1 MTRDEFFNK
10 KAAGALW
17 DVGVSIKRGNPL
29 PLDADSVFGS
39 LADAQTYVAGVLAY
53 PGQILAVVPETGDT
67 VIYYVKPKADGSG
80 FELAEVGG
88 KVEIDSTTIVTNEA
102 GQLALKG
109 FVDAEEGAQLTKSNG
124 ELKWIVPSAETVE
137 GLKAAVQALQTTV
150 ASHTEDITDLKKLT
164 IKKLTTASEGASASY
179 QLEKDGV
186 KVGDVI
192 DIPKDM
198 VVESGTVET
207 YTDETAPTV
216 GGEKLAAG
224 TYIVLTIANKAGD
237 KLYIPATSLID
248 VYTAENKEG
257 SVVKVEVANNK
268 ISANLTDEYKTT
280 LDGAVTKANSAV
292 QAVIKGENAGQIK
305 VDGTVIDVITKDQTI
320 TFVEET
326 ITNKIAQK
334 TGEITGTI
342 KDYVDDQD
350 LAIKKAILGE
360 ANLEKDVPTLI
371 GEEDTAIKEHITNTL
386 ADYLKSTDAESTYAT
401 KDALEETKTALETAI
416 GQVTHPKASNTDY
429 GTVKGDGENI
439 DITEGNISIKKV
451 GLSVISQDVDE
462 LILDCNPTA

>member
-1 MTRDEFFNK
+1 MTRDEFFTK

-67 VIYYVKPKADGSG
+67 VIYYVKPKADNTG
-80 FELAEVGG
+80 FELAEIGG

-124 ELKWIVPSAETVE
+124 ELKWVVPSAETVE
-137 GLKAAVQALQTTV
+137 GLKAAVQTLQTTV
-150 ASHTEDITDLKKLT
+150 ASHTEDIADLKKLT
-164 IKKLTTASEGASASY
+164 IKKLTTASAGASASY

-198 VVESGTVET
+198 VVESGAVET

-268 ISANLTDEYKTT
+268 ISANLTAEYKAT

-292 QAVIKGENAGQIK
+292 QEVIKGENAGQIK
-305 VDGTVIDVITKDQTI
+305 VDSTVIDVITNAQIKAAVADDI
-320 TFVEET
+320 TTAKNEAVT
-326 ITNKIAQK
+326 AA
-334 TGEITGTI
+334 GTAADE
-342 KDYVDDQD
+342 KD
-350 LAIKKAILGE
+350 LALKTAILG
-360 ANLEKDVPTLI
+360 ADNLEKSVPTLI
-371 GEEDTAIKEHITNTL
+371 NEEDTAIKEHITTTL
-386 ADYLKSTDAESTYAT
+386 ADYLKSTDAENKYAT

-416 GQVTHPKASNTDY
+416 GAVTHPKASDTAY

-439 DITEGNISIKKV
+439 SITDGDITIKKV